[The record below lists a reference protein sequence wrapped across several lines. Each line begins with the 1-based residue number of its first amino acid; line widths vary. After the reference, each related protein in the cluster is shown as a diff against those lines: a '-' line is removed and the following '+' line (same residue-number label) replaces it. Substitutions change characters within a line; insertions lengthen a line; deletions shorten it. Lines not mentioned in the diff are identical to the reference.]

1 MSEKKYDVLFTG
13 KLVDGAVEDQ
23 VKANVAKLFKT
34 DVAKIQRLFIGMPVM
49 IKKGVDEETALKYM
63 MALKKAG
70 AICEAKEQA
79 ASAESA
85 APPPAAAS
93 VPPPQ
98 PAAAPSQPASVADAS
113 TSAPAHTGKSEAEI
127 AAGEDGDMRF
137 VMKEA
142 PKGLGELESASL
154 EAPGATLGVHEE
166 VAPPQIDTSGLSVD
180 ESEKDLVEHE
190 EAPPLEV
197 DVSGMS
203 LSEPG
208 VRIVEETEAPELEV
222 DTSGLTLD
230 EPGVTLVEP
239 EEAEEPDI
247 DTSELKLSGD

>member
-34 DVAKIQRLFIGMPVM
+34 EVAKIQRLFIGMPVM

-63 MALKKAG
+63 MVLKKAG

-79 ASAESA
+79 DSAPSA
-85 APPPAAAS
+85 TPQPAAAPT
-93 VPPPQ
+93 PPPQ
-98 PAAAPSQPASVADAS
+98 PAAASSQPGP
-113 TSAPAHTGKSEAEI
+113 APAAPQPTAADSGKSEVEI
-127 AAGEDGDMRF
+127 AAGDDGDMRF

-166 VAPPQIDTSGLSVD
+166 VPPPPIDTSGLSVD
-180 ESEKDLVEHE
+180 QGEADLVEHE
-190 EAPPLEV
+190 EVPPLNV

-208 VRIVEETEAPELEV
+208 ARIGEEEEIAELDV

-239 EEAEEPDI
+239 EEPEEPDI
-247 DTSELKLSGD
+247 DTSALKLSGD